1 MNSRRRTT
9 AATYTNGYDA
19 QNRLTSQTDPLGLTL
34 TYQYDAAGDVTQ
46 RADSAGGVLTYGYD
60 NANRLT
66 SEQFGG
72 TGMTQAGVSLGYD
85 AGDELT
91 SVTRYSDAALTTLVG
106 TTAYGYDAA
115 GRVTAI
121 TNKNASAATL
131 SYYDYT
137 YDNADRVSTQTWGST
152 TATTTLSGAYT
163 YSYDATNQLLSDGT
177 TTYSY
182 DANGNPTTAGYQ
194 TGTGNQVTTDGTW
207 TYTYDAV
214 GDVVEKSKGAGL
226 ETWYY
231 GYDTLNRL
239 TSIEQT
245 SNGTA
250 LLLTVT
256 YTYDVLGHRFEEQ
269 DWQSGGGV
277 AVTYS
282 AFDGGQAWA
291 DLTSGGSVTTRYVW
305 GPGAQD
311 LYARIDV
318 GVGLRQ
324 ISQDVLGSV
333 RDVWDGTGVLDH
345 IEYGAYGVILAETAA
360 TVGGRFLFTGLPQNR
375 AAGTVDVQWRTL
387 FVTTGR
393 WAQKDPISF
402 GGGDGNLYRDVL
414 NSPTN
419 LTDPSGEF
427 VFIVIGLIAIGVV
440 LLYPTWTNAPG
451 PGDSLYGDNSFG
463 QTLTGSAE
471 LVGAYQLPYSQ
482 PARQAFLLGAGYDV
496 LSQDAEESY
505 DQRMGLPVPGWNPG
519 RTLHTGLQAG
529 FLGPLFQANPR
540 LIYPAAVFGGDS
552 SWNDYATGHWEQG
565 VLDTGSTLTGVYA
578 GRRPILQD
586 VLGMYPQEYYR
597 PIRGPYLPTDP
608 VTGQPIPLRQQTVKG
623 VDIPLPDPQA
633 GGNGHT
639 TLGTR
644 VGSDGVPY
652 RQSATFPAGPSWPQ
666 ANGQDVPW
674 SRVDWTDHGWPWD
687 HPSPHQHVFTYDRI
701 QKTWVSGPQ
710 VPFGR

>member
-1 MNSRRRTT
+1 MTDANGNVTSYAYDALNRATMTTVAVGTSAQATSTVAYDKVGNVTSGTDPLGHVTSYKYDALNRQTTATDPLSHTTTTAYDAVGNATAVTDPLNQTTTYLYDQVNEQVQTTDPLGNATTTIYDAGLVAAVMDPLGDYTQTLYSLAGAAIGSLDMTGGLTRTLYNAAGQTAAVIDADGNTTQYVYDALGRQVVSIDPLGNRTT
-9 AATYTNGYDA
+9 ATYDAASRASTVTDADGREQVFHYDAADRLTGVTWLSAAGATVNLLTYTYDHDGNELTAADYSGTYTNGYDA
-19 QNRLTSQTDPLGLTL
+19 QNRLTAQTDPLGLTL
-34 TYQYDAAGDVTQ
+34 TYQYDAASRVTQ

-72 TGMTQAGVSLGYD
+72 SGMTQAGVSLGYD

-137 YDNADRVSTQTWGST
+137 YDNADRVSTQAWGST

-324 ISQDVLGSV
+324 ISQDALGSV

-375 AAGTVDVQWRTL
+375 AAGTVDAQWRTL

-393 WAQKDPISF
+393 WAQ
-402 GGGDGNLYRDVL
+402 R
-414 NSPTN
+414 
-419 LTDPSGEF
+419 
-427 VFIVIGLIAIGVV
+427 
-440 LLYPTWTNAPG
+440 G
-451 PGDSLYGDNSFG
+451 PDKLRRRR
-463 QTLTGSAE
+463 
-471 LVGAYQLPYSQ
+471 
-482 PARQAFLLGAGYDV
+482 RQ
-496 LSQDAEESY
+496 
-505 DQRMGLPVPGWNPG
+505 PVP
-519 RTLHTGLQAG
+519 R
-529 FLGPLFQANPR
+529 R
-540 LIYPAAVFGGDS
+540 L
-552 SWNDYATGHWEQG
+552 EQPDE
-565 VLDTGSTLTGVYA
+565 LD
-578 GRRPILQD
+578 
-586 VLGMYPQEYYR
+586 
-597 PIRGPYLPTDP
+597 
-608 VTGQPIPLRQQTVKG
+608 
-623 VDIPLPDPQA
+623 
-633 GGNGHT
+633 
-639 TLGTR
+639 
-644 VGSDGVPY
+644 
-652 RQSATFPAGPSWPQ
+652 
-666 ANGQDVPW
+666 
-674 SRVDWTDHGWPWD
+674 
-687 HPSPHQHVFTYDRI
+687 
-701 QKTWVSGPQ
+701 
-710 VPFGR
+710 